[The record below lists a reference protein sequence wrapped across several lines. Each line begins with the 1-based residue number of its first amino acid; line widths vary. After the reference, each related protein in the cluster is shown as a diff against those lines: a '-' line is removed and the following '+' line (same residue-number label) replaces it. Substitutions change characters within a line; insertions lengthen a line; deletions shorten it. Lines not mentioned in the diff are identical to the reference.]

1 MTNGDENI
9 LREIFFL
16 RKMYEIILR
25 NSPSSSF
32 SRLCRII
39 SCLAMIFLRKIRGK
53 GRSLAKELVVNL
65 FLDRLS
71 EGDWNRRA
79 ASPLLTLIEFRVE
92 RARIIR
98 ATLPCTCI
106 NYYLVTWYL
115 LLNRLPDTWHAF
127 KQLTRPLRNLWTR
140 ATRRTLFPRENGL
153 TLWWL
158 SIHQSSSITR
168 EIGSIR
174 TATIFIYVR
183 FSLNIASRNY
193 KFLSCV

>member
-1 MTNGDENI
+1 MNRFLSLSFVIKWRTVMK
-9 LREIFFL
+9 IFFGKFSFFV

-127 KQLTRPLRNLWTR
+127 KQLTFETSEHALQGEL
-140 ATRRTLFPRENGL
+140 
-153 TLWWL
+153 
-158 SIHQSSSITR
+158 
-168 EIGSIR
+168 
-174 TATIFIYVR
+174 
-183 FSLNIASRNY
+183 FSLARMG
-193 KFLSCV
+193 